1 MKVELINGKLYQEV
15 DRKDIQSKLD
25 QLEQQKTSID
35 YNALKVEYESNV
47 AQLKGYEKSIDA
59 EIRMLKDILK

>member
-25 QLEQQKTSID
+25 QLEQQKTSI
-35 YNALKVEYESNV
+35 YS
-47 AQLKGYEKSIDA
+47 S
-59 EIRMLKDILK
+59 